1 MRLSKLQKY
10 ILIQAFGKQGKK
22 ISKPGLKKFY
32 KTQKLKPKEE
42 DLQGIITKSIERLID
57 KELMIGY
64 GVRTPHK
71 WFIQEI
77 RLTTKGRKEA
87 KKLLGEQQTLP
98 LHLNKV
104 KK

>member
-10 ILIQAFGKQGKK
+10 ILIQTYGKK
-22 ISKPGLKKFY
+22 GSRVAKPELRKFY
-32 KTQKLKPKEE
+32 KTQKIKPKKE
-42 DLQGIITKSIERLID
+42 DLQGIITKSVERLID
-57 KELMIGY
+57 RELMIGN

-71 WFIQEI
+71 WFIKEI
-77 RLTTKGRKEA
+77 RLTSKGRKQA

-98 LHLNKV
+98 LHLRKV